1 MKNTQNSTYHDRAI
15 LRTLEDF
22 KKLRVCLRCNE
33 MFNLFKFL
41 VYYLWVSFYFLV
53 LFISLIVLS
62 LQNVGVQA
70 DAAQNCLK
78 PRFLKTGL
86 KDNRSSCVF

>member
-41 VYYLWVSFYFLV
+41 VYYLWVSFIFWYY
-53 LFISLIVLS
+53 S
-62 LQNVGVQA
+62 
-70 DAAQNCLK
+70 
-78 PRFLKTGL
+78 
-86 KDNRSSCVF
+86 